1 METMLGHPDL
11 QGLRRVFLVTADAH
25 GLYER
30 FGFQRAATASSAS
43 WRSRASRPS
52 CTSLRRSCGR
62 VVLLA
67 PLVALVLATGCGGG
81 KTKTTDGRRHADR
94 GADGHAP
101 ATSPATTPSTTG
113 TAPAPVP
120 SGPRSCGRIEISY
133 PNGEGGSSAV
143 GIVATGLGCGEA
155 RAVTRACQRGNLTP
169 GWNARRGGGGI
180 LMTSGSRRI
189 TFRLAGGGGC
199 LP

>member
-1 METMLGHPDL
+1 M
-11 QGLRRVFLVTADAH
+11 RRALLLV
-25 GLYER
+25 
-30 FGFQRAATASSAS
+30 
-43 WRSRASRPS
+43 
-52 CTSLRRSCGR
+52 
-62 VVLLA
+62 
-67 PLVALVLATGCGGG
+67 PLVALLLVAGCGGG
-81 KTKTTDGRRHADR
+81 KTKTQTVVSTQTVVQTVTTPSTTPR
-94 GADGHAP
+94 
-101 ATSPATTPSTTG
+101 TTPSTTG

-120 SGPRSCGRIEISY
+120 SGPQSCGKIDITY

-169 GWNARRGGGGI
+169 GWTARQRTGSGI
-180 LMTSGSRRI
+180 VMTSGSRRI

>member
-1 METMLGHPDL
+1 
-11 QGLRRVFLVTADAH
+11 V
-25 GLYER
+25 
-30 FGFQRAATASSAS
+30 
-43 WRSRASRPS
+43 
-52 CTSLRRSCGR
+52 GR
-62 VVLLA
+62 VLLLA
-67 PLVALVLATGCGGG
+67 PLVALVCATGCGGG
-81 KTKTTDGRRHADR
+81 KTKTTTVVDTQTVVRTVT
-94 GADGHAP
+94 AP

-113 TAPAPVP
+113 TASAPVP

-180 LMTSGSRRI
+180 VMTSGRRRI
-189 TFRLAGGGGC
+189 AFRLAGGGGC

>member
-1 METMLGHPDL
+1 V
-11 QGLRRVFLVTADAH
+11 RRALLLV
-25 GLYER
+25 
-30 FGFQRAATASSAS
+30 
-43 WRSRASRPS
+43 
-52 CTSLRRSCGR
+52 
-62 VVLLA
+62 
-67 PLVALVLATGCGGG
+67 PLVALLLVAGCGGG
-81 KTKTTDGRRHADR
+81 KTKTQTVVSTQTVVQTVTTPSTTPR
-94 GADGHAP
+94 
-101 ATSPATTPSTTG
+101 TTPSTTG

-120 SGPRSCGRIEISY
+120 SGPQSCGKIDITY

-169 GWNARRGGGGI
+169 GWTARQRTGSGI
-180 LMTSGSRRI
+180 VMTSGSRRI

>member
-1 METMLGHPDL
+1 M
-11 QGLRRVFLVTADAH
+11 RRALLLV
-25 GLYER
+25 
-30 FGFQRAATASSAS
+30 
-43 WRSRASRPS
+43 
-52 CTSLRRSCGR
+52 
-62 VVLLA
+62 
-67 PLVALVLATGCGGG
+67 PLVALLLVAGCGGG
-81 KTKTTDGRRHADR
+81 KTKTQTVVSTQTVVQTVTTPSTTPR
-94 GADGHAP
+94 
-101 ATSPATTPSTTG
+101 TTPSTTG

-120 SGPRSCGRIEISY
+120 SGPQSCGKIDITY

-169 GWNARRGGGGI
+169 GWTAHQRTGSGI
-180 LMTSGSRRI
+180 VMTSGSRRI